1 MPLFLVLL
9 LAFSFRSS
17 ALAQDVPPG
26 RDLHKDVALVLP
38 LVKTCIYE
46 NWFKTTTTSDD
57 DPIVKIALH
66 FRPDGT
72 LDSEPKVL
80 NPIARPEFSRLA
92 TIALNAIH
100 KCVPLRN
107 MPPGTYYIW
116 KDVVL
121 QFATSA
127 GVGEALAPARQG
139 NDYLAKGQFDQ
150 AIAEYS
156 RAIQKAPDAARY
168 YNARA
173 WAYLKA
179 GKPAKGLPDVQK
191 ALQLAPHDA
200 RALDTR
206 GSIFEALGRREEAI
220 RDFRRA
226 FSMGA
231 NDPEVLASARAAL
244 SRLGSEP

>member
-1 MPLFLVLL
+1 
-9 LAFSFRSS
+9 
-17 ALAQDVPPG
+17 
-26 RDLHKDVALVLP
+26 LP

-46 NWFKTTTTSDD
+46 NWYKTTRTSDN
-57 DPIVKIALH
+57 DPIVKISLH

-72 LDSEPKVL
+72 LDGEPKVITRIS
-80 NPIARPEFSRLA
+80 NDVNFSRLA
-92 TIALNAIH
+92 ATALDAIT

-121 QFATSA
+121 QFATRAS
-127 GVGEALAPARQG
+127 VGEALAPARQG
-139 NDYLAKGQFDQ
+139 NEYLAKGQFDH

-156 RAIQKAPDAARY
+156 RAIQMAPDAARY

-179 GKPAKGLPDVQK
+179 GKPTQGLPDVRK
-191 ALQLAPHDA
+191 ALELAPHDA

-226 FSMGA
+226 ISLGV
-231 NDPEVLASARAAL
+231 NDPEVQASGRAAL
-244 SRLGSEP
+244 NRLGSSVGRGEP